1 MAKKK
6 KPRRKSPAP
15 SMAELMSIQ
24 DDLREKLRD
33 CLTQAELAEL
43 YRQIRNTV
51 TIAVEKATEEAVKES
66 CLRLMACTLR
76 VLHDRYRFGK
86 RRSKEMFDAVLD
98 YIRDLNGGR
107 ITLKEMLD
115 TLEFEDQMRLLW
127 EKGDGGQDD
136 G

>member
-1 MAKKK
+1 MGKRK

-15 SMAELMSIQ
+15 SRQEAIALQE
-24 DDLREKLRD
+24 DLREKLRD
-33 CLTQAELAEL
+33 SLTQAELAEL
-43 YRQIRNTV
+43 YRQIRNAV
-51 TIAVEKATEEAVKES
+51 TQAVDKATEAAVQES
-66 CLRLMACTLR
+66 CMRLMACTLR

-98 YIRDLNGGR
+98 YIRDLNDGR

-127 EKGDGGQDD
+127 EETDG
-136 G
+136 

>member
-1 MAKKK
+1 MAKRK
-6 KPRRKSPAP
+6 KPRRKSPAL
-15 SMAELMSIQ
+15 SRQEVTVIQ
-24 DDLREKLRD
+24 NDLREKLRD
-33 CLTQAELAEL
+33 CLSLAELAEL
-43 YRQIRNTV
+43 DRQIRNAV
-51 TIAVEKATEEAVKES
+51 TQAVDKATEVAVKES

-98 YIRDLNGGR
+98 YIRDLNDGR

-127 EKGDGGQDD
+127 EDGVQDD
-136 G
+136 V

>member
-1 MAKKK
+1 MGKKK

-15 SMAELMSIQ
+15 SMQELAAIQ

-66 CLRLMACTLR
+66 CMRLMACTLR

-86 RRSKEMFDAVLD
+86 HRSKEMFDAVLE
-98 YIRDLNGGR
+98 YIRDLNSGR

-127 EKGDGGQDD
+127 EKDDGGQDE
-136 G
+136 

>member
-1 MAKKK
+1 MGKKK

-15 SMAELMSIQ
+15 SRQEITAIQ

-33 CLTQAELAEL
+33 CLTPAELAEL
-43 YRQIRNTV
+43 YREIRNAV
-51 TIAVEKATEEAVKES
+51 TMAVDKATEAAAKES
-66 CLRLMACTLR
+66 CMRLMACTLR

-86 RRSKEMFDAVLD
+86 KRSKDMFEAVLE

-127 EKGDGGQDD
+127 EEKDD
-136 G
+136 